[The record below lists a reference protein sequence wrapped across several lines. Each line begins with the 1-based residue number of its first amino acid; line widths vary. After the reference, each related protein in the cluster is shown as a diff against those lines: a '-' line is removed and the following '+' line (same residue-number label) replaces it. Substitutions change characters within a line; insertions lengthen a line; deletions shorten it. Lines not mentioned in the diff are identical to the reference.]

1 MSQQFQKHFQKFR
14 KFISLIPKDKFII
27 KAKVMDLKNKTIL
40 ITGGGSG
47 IGLEAA
53 RQFLQVGAKVIITGR
68 NKSKLDDARRL
79 YPTLIAIQSD
89 ASKEDDANDLY
100 KQVEGLDGI
109 DILYHNA
116 GVGVPPLNL
125 GVPNNNHLKG
135 AIYEMEVNY
144 FGVIRLNNLFMDM
157 LKSRKEAAIIHT
169 TSILSIVPSV
179 IEATYSSSKTALAFY
194 VQSLRKHLQIINSGL
209 KIFELLPPLVDTD
222 MVADRDD
229 KKISPDRL
237 ISGLINGLEKDR
249 YTVRIGDSN
258 LIYLLNRLLPKVAF
272 GLINVKKYN
281 KLLVN

>member
-1 MSQQFQKHFQKFR
+1 
-14 KFISLIPKDKFII
+14 
-27 KAKVMDLKNKTIL
+27 MDLKNKTIL

-125 GVPNNNHLKG
+125 GVPDNNHLKG